1 MSADADIQCSAHGGL
16 AKVVLNRPKAM
27 NALTHA
33 MCVAFHA
40 KLAAWAGDPSIEAL
54 IIHGAGER
62 AFCAGGDIRKL
73 YDEGQRGGDYPRLFY
88 RDEYRL
94 NAAVYHF
101 PKPYIACI
109 DGIVMGGGVG
119 ISVHGSHR
127 IVTERTTFAMPETG
141 IGLFPDVGGSYFLPR
156 CPGRIGMFLG
166 LTGTRLKAAD
176 AIQAGIGDAYVPAD
190 RLGELE
196 SALRAATIRSAADVD
211 RLVAR
216 FAADPGPAAL
226 AQDRARID
234 QVFGLGSVEQILAE
248 LHRLGG
254 DWAGRQAALVAGKS
268 PTSLTVTY
276 RQIRAGAA
284 KDFDAC
290 MRMEWRMVNRFI
302 AGHDFYEGTRAVVID
317 KDQKPNWQPAG
328 LDEVSDDA
336 VEAYFAPLADG
347 DLTLD

>member
-1 MSADADIQCSAHGGL
+1 M
-16 AKVVLNRPKAM
+16 
-27 NALTHA
+27 
-33 MCVAFHA
+33 
-40 KLAAWAGDPSIEAL
+40 
-54 IIHGAGER
+54 
-62 AFCAGGDIRKL
+62 
-73 YDEGQRGGDYPRLFY
+73 
-88 RDEYRL
+88 
-94 NAAVYHF
+94 YHF

-119 ISVHGSHR
+119 VSVPGSHR

-176 AIQAGIGDAYVPAD
+176 AIYAGIGDAYVPAD

-196 SALRAATIRSAADVD
+196 SALGEATIRSAADVD
-211 RLVAR
+211 RLIAR
-216 FAADPGPAAL
+216 LAMDPGPASL
-226 AQDRARID
+226 AQDRALID
-234 QVFGLGSVEQILAE
+234 RVFGLGSVEDILAE
-248 LHRLGG
+248 LHRLDG
-254 DWAGRQAALVAGKS
+254 DWAGRQAALIAGKS
-268 PTSLTVTY
+268 PTSLKVTY

-284 KDFDAC
+284 KEFDAC